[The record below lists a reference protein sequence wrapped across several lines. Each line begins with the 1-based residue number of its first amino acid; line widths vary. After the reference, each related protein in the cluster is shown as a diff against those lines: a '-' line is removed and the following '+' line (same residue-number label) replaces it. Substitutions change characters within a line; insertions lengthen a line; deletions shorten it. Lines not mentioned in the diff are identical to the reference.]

1 MKRLVIKGGHLIDP
15 SAGIDGFY
23 DIYVSD
29 GLVEDI
35 REAASGEGGAQGAG
49 ADTEV
54 IDATGLLVVPGF
66 VDVHVHLREP
76 GFEYKETIATG
87 AAAAAAG
94 GFTTVLCMANTNPVN
109 DNQSVTRY
117 ILRKAAEAAL
127 TRVLPI
133 GAVSIGQRGK
143 VLTEMNE
150 LRDAGCVAFSDDG
163 ININDPVLM
172 RRALEYARPLGL
184 PVITHAEDPSLSSGG
199 AMNEGP
205 VSTRLG
211 LAGIP
216 AASEESVVARDIA
229 LAELTGGRLHIA
241 HVSTAGAV
249 ELVRNARKK
258 GLDVTA
264 EATPHHL
271 VFSDEDIKCYDTNFK
286 MSPPL
291 RSRKDV
297 AALREGIK
305 DGTIECVATDHAP
318 HSSIEKD
325 VEWSAA
331 ANGVIGLETAFS
343 ALYGLVLEGV
353 FSLGEVIGALTSGP
367 ARVMGLS
374 AGSLA
379 VGSPADVA
387 LIDTGATWTVR
398 EERIVSRSKNTP
410 FLGLEMKGRVVR
422 TMVGGRVVF
431 TAGRGD

>member
-1 MKRLVIKGGHLIDP
+1 MKRLLIKGGRLIDP
-15 SAGIDGFY
+15 LAGIDGLY
-23 DIYVSD
+23 DIYVAD

-35 REAASGEGGAQGAG
+35 REAASGEGGADVTG

-54 IDATGLLVVPGF
+54 MDAAGLLVVPGF

-127 TRVLPI
+127 VRVLPI
-133 GAVSIGQRGK
+133 GAVSMGQRGK

-150 LRDAGCVAFSDDG
+150 MKEAGCAAFSDDG

-184 PVITHAEDPSLSSGG
+184 PVITHAEDPSLSGG
-199 AMNEGP
+199 GTMNEGP

-216 AASEESVVARDIA
+216 AASEESIVARDIA

-249 ELVRNARKK
+249 ELIRNARKK

-264 EATPHHL
+264 EAAPHHL

-291 RSRKDV
+291 RSAKDV
-297 AALREGIK
+297 AALREGVK

-353 FSLGEVIGALTSGP
+353 FTLGDVIAALTSGP
-367 ARVMGLS
+367 ARVMGLG

-379 VGSPADVA
+379 VGSPADIA

-398 EERIVSRSKNTP
+398 EEEIVSRSKNTP
-410 FLGLEMKGRVVR
+410 FLGREMKGRVVK

-431 TAGRGD
+431 SLDKGK